1 MKLILDKFKKYYATY
16 DARTKTLTLQ
26 GKIPIKEWIELRL
39 LIKMYNIELNDIRLN
54 W

>member
-1 MKLILDKFKKYYATY
+1 MKLILNKFKKYYATY
-16 DARTKTLTLQ
+16 DEKNKILYLQ

>member
-16 DARTKTLTLQ
+16 DARTKTLSLQ
-26 GKIPIKEWIELRL
+26 GKIPMKEWVELRL